1 MHSTLFSRVSHGY
14 CYRLPRRNLI
24 WTLPLSLSCISLRI
38 WLGRKDEREKSW
50 ARLCFFFTETKYAT
64 AERCCSKE
72 DSCSFFLLSLF
83 CGCTFFILGN
93 KKYGCWC
100 RTPHLLLLDRPNSSK
115 TSGGHCGDSRMNY
128 KCLPSSLISFDF
140 KMGRIVHPVSTF
152 SPFLYY
158 VRWLLI
164 YKFSTEFW
172 IFFFVIKDYKH

>member
-24 WTLPLSLSCISLRI
+24 WTLPLSLSLVSLCVYDWKEKMKEKRVG
-38 WLGRKDEREKSW
+38 LGS
-50 ARLCFFFTETKYAT
+50 AFFFTETKYAT

-72 DSCSFFLLSLF
+72 DSCSFFPLSLF

-152 SPFLYY
+152 SPSFIT
-158 VRWLLI
+158 WGD
-164 YKFSTEFW
+164 F
-172 IFFFVIKDYKH
+172 

>member
-152 SPFLYY
+152 SPSFIT
-158 VRWLLI
+158 WGD
-164 YKFSTEFW
+164 F
-172 IFFFVIKDYKH
+172 